1 MPTSGAAAVATVSL
15 HAIHKREQKFGCAK
29 GSNTEQPPRCRH
41 TFARKTVLVCG
52 LAAHWSMSSAAPGG
66 AASAETGAACTV
78 VATSLLASADGG
90 AGAAGSSAAE
100 APSPAEPAAAPS
112 APGTPGV
119 DDTPSRGRPANKD
132 KPARGVTRCDV
143 TQPARNIEPRPPFAR
158 GAGRGGHTPADI
170 ICHMAAA
177 LCRV

>member
-1 MPTSGAAAVATVSL
+1 MRYIRESRNLVAQRAPTPSSCHGVGTLS
-15 HAIHKREQKFGCAK
+15 RG
-29 GSNTEQPPRCRH
+29 
-41 TFARKTVLVCG
+41 KTVLVCSPT
-52 LAAHWSMSSAAPGG
+52 AHSSMSSAAAGG

-112 APGTPGV
+112 APGAPGV
-119 DDTPSRGRPANKD
+119 DDTPSRGR
-132 KPARGVTRCDV
+132 
-143 TQPARNIEPRPPFAR
+143 
-158 GAGRGGHTPADI
+158 PADI